1 MQGTSSLFITDPLKS
16 LNPKKD
22 TTILWMQEVFTMG
35 GQILQCETKDLIYEE
50 QQTFT
55 KFSEIKDPSKHP
67 QVSETVDE
75 IRPLKDFDYI
85 FMRKDPPVN
94 VDYMNTLHILS
105 QAEFEGANIL
115 NRPSA
120 LMKFNEKIFAL
131 QFSDWMP
138 DTSVICKEDDF
149 KLFKEKYS
157 EVILKPLNGMGGD
170 SIYKFDKTSEDHL
183 KIFKKLTNNYKT
195 MVMVQN
201 FLPEIY
207 DGDYRILIINGEPFP
222 IGLARIPQKGSFKG
236 NLAAGGR
243 GEARELSAD
252 QIQASKEI
260 GKILIQEGILF
271 AGIDMIGS
279 SLTEINITSPTGARE
294 ILTQTGQNPI
304 KAFLQSI

>member
-1 MQGTSSLFITDPLKS
+1 MQGTSSLFITDPLES

-22 TTILWMQEVFTMG
+22 TTVLWMQEVFSMG
-35 GQILQCETKDLIYEE
+35 GKVFQCEMKDLIYKQ

-55 KFSEIKDPSKHP
+55 KFSEIIDPSKNP
-67 QVSETVDE
+67 QASEIIDE
-75 IRPLKDFDYI
+75 IKLLKDFNYI
-85 FMRKDPPVN
+85 FMRKDPPV
-94 VDYMNTLHILS
+94 DEDFMNALHILS
-105 QAEFEGANIL
+105 QAELEGANIL

-120 LMKFNEKIFAL
+120 LMRFNEKIFAL
-131 QFSDWMP
+131 QFSDLMP

-149 KLFKEKYS
+149 KIFKEKYS
-157 EVILKPLNGMGGD
+157 NVILKPLNGMGGD

-183 KIFKKLTNNYKT
+183 KIFKELTNNYKT

-222 IGLARIPQKGSFKG
+222 IALARIPQKGSFKG

-243 GEARELSAD
+243 GEARELSSY

-260 GKILIQEGILF
+260 GKLLIQEGILF
-271 AGIDMIGS
+271 AGIDMIGR

-294 ILTQTGQNPI
+294 ILSQTGQNPI
-304 KAFLQSI
+304 KVLLQSI